1 MKRDLLERREI
12 SSVAHAYSRARSPIA
27 VGPVI
32 AVERMR
38 DAQTVY
44 IYIYLKKGN
53 KNRERMGSRSPNEE
67 RKEERRHKGTITSL
81 YTLNIYA
88 TRKQLQHYSLKER
101 PPCGRFVYE
110 RRLVQKP
117 MPILTTR
124 SERPTRRI
132 CSAYRPNSRD

>member
-1 MKRDLLERREI
+1 
-12 SSVAHAYSRARSPIA
+12 
-27 VGPVI
+27 
-32 AVERMR
+32 MR

-101 PPCGRFVYE
+101 PPCGQFVYE

-117 MPILTTR
+117 MPILTDGSALLTGQIRAISSANR
-124 SERPTRRI
+124 SVMSKWLRGYSRETVS
-132 CSAYRPNSRD
+132 SARNSRYL